1 MLLYYRRGD
10 LSMGLLYCG
19 ANSASRLAAE
29 AGGGL
34 GKCSQLNIEKIEGLL
49 LS

>member
-19 ANSASRLAAE
+19 ANTGRLAAE